1 MDLFFVPRKDTLLHT
16 FIHLKS
22 YFPFAILAWCVHITS
37 RGNGKMKCYLASTK
51 EAKSL
56 AGTEA
61 AKYKCGAP
69 GSSW

>member
-1 MDLFFVPRKDTLLHT
+1 MDLFFVLRKDTLLHT

-51 EAKSL
+51 
-56 AGTEA
+56 
-61 AKYKCGAP
+61 
-69 GSSW
+69 